1 MNERLAQ
8 YRDKVSGIWNNFS
21 NKQKILLISTL
32 AIIIVALSVLTVQ
45 FTKTEYEVAFQELN
59 ANDAA
64 AVMQYLDSAS
74 IPYQLSASGTTIS
87 VPTAQAAQAKVGVG
101 SQGLI
106 QNGSIGMSAFD
117 QSTNAIGMTENEF
130 DVKYNN
136 ALNGEVQQLL
146 SRMEGVKS
154 AKAIINLPKE
164 NIFAGLEEADKASAS
179 VVMDFQPGFRPS
191 QQAIDGYFN
200 LVKTAVPNLPV
211 ENITITNNEYELIPT
226 IKGGQGGISS
236 GVQENMALQ
245 KKFENDVKLKVE
257 QFLSEIA
264 GDRKI
269 KVLVA
274 SKLSFDKVN
283 SKEQLVTPVDVDR
296 MKGIEISVQDIQES
310 FSGSSGNT
318 GGVAG
323 TGTQDVPGYP
333 GGDTS
338 GNSESEKSQ
347 STINYEVNRI
357 ARDIISSPYTVKD
370 LTINVSVE
378 TPSDL
383 NEVDPKYAD
392 PIRSTL
398 TNIVR
403 ATLADSGTEFTEQ
416 QLALKVSVVPQYIPE
431 AGANANFLSLSNPWL
446 WGIGAAVL
454 ALVAGAIIIIARN
467 RRKQEEELEDELSL
481 PTPAEFPSINLESV
495 TSESQVRKQLDSL
508 AKKKPD
514 EFVNLLRTWLADE

>member
-274 SKLSFDKVN
+274 SKLSFDKVS
-283 SKEQLVTPVDVDR
+283 SKEQLVTPVDQDR

-323 TGTQDVPGYP
+323 TGEQDVPGYP

-378 TPSDL
+378 TP
-383 NEVDPKYAD
+383 EGAQVDPNISG
-392 PIRSTL
+392 PINTIL

-403 ATLADSGTEFTEQ
+403 ASLADSGTEFTEQ
-416 QLALKVSVVPQYIPE
+416 QLTQKVSVVPQYVP
-431 AGANANFLSLSNPWL
+431 AAATNANFLSLSNPWL

-454 ALVAGAIIIIARN
+454 ALVAGAIIMIVRN

-495 TSESQVRKQLDSL
+495 TSESQVRKQLESL

>member
-32 AIIIVALSVLTVQ
+32 AIIIIALSVLTVQ

-274 SKLSFDKVN
+274 SKLSFDKVS
-283 SKEQLVTPVDVDR
+283 SKEQLVTPVDQDR

-310 FSGSSGNT
+310 FSGSNGNT

-378 TPSDL
+378 TP
-383 NEVDPKYAD
+383 EGAQVDPN
-392 PIRSTL
+392 ISGSINTIL

-403 ATLADSGTEFTEQ
+403 ASLADSGTQFTED
-416 QLALKVSVVPQYIPE
+416 QLALKVSVVPQYVPV
-431 AGANANFLSLSNPWL
+431 ASTNANFLSLSNPWL

-454 ALVAGAIIIIARN
+454 ALVAGAIIMIVRN

-495 TSESQVRKQLDSL
+495 TSESQVRKQLESL

>member
-274 SKLSFDKVN
+274 SKLSFDKVS
-283 SKEQLVTPVDVDR
+283 SKEQLVTPVDQDR

-310 FSGSSGNT
+310 FSGSNGNT

-323 TGTQDVPGYP
+323 TGEQDVPGYP

-338 GNSESEKSQ
+338 GSSESEKSQ

-378 TPSDL
+378 TPEGE
-383 NEVDPKYAD
+383 EVDAN
-392 PIRSTL
+392 ISRSINTIL

-403 ATLADSGTEFTEQ
+403 ASLADSGTEFTEQ
-416 QLALKVSVVPQYIPE
+416 QLTQKVSVVPQYVP
-431 AGANANFLSLSNPWL
+431 AAPTNANFLSLSSPWL

-454 ALVAGAIIIIARN
+454 ALVAGAIIMIVRN

-495 TSESQVRKQLDSL
+495 TSESQVRKQLESL